1 MSFQP
6 KKFNDIF
13 EDMRKRTSV
22 ITDFETGSVART
34 LYESFAYEVA
44 LLYEKMQLV
53 YLSAYVDTA
62 EGQQLDMA
70 VAILGIKRGLPDFAE
85 GEVTFHRDI
94 GNQDISIPQETLVAT
109 VDTPTTPKKV
119 YQTGETALFRK
130 DQTSVTV
137 KVQAV
142 NRGEAEVTPADTLV
156 VLPRPIVG
164 IKSVTNA
171 QATLFTGK
179 RRETDEELRSRAK
192 NALIASGKATR
203 LSIENAL
210 LSLPSPSVKEVKV
223 KEDFTNAKKFGIIE
237 VFVDCDALQDSDPKQ
252 KKAAETQLTEAL
264 DRVRA
269 AGIFVDL
276 KPIQLIIMDG
286 VFRIGISADLKLS
299 PEERNKLEQAVQAEI
314 SQYINERAMGQ
325 PLVFAQLIK
334 SILSIQGVENLEEFE
349 LTKPDKTTTAFP
361 SLETKL
367 AIEEVKKF
375 QPGCIC
381 VASEN
386 KALTINLQFKASG
399 LEEKQQAIH
408 DRLDQYLSHLK
419 PGDKI
424 TVKALRD
431 ELKQVDGLTLVEDS
445 LILIPERWCPA
456 SRRSEPEV
464 LIRFVETPVRGDV
477 FAYSQE
483 LKIRGALQVT
493 LSETLKTEE
502 KQAIAQQIRDRIG
515 EYLKQLK
522 SQEAVVLEQFV
533 AIANTV
539 NGVQDADLDPNDFQ
553 AFWGTQEQKNRVQ
566 TESGTIGIEPLEKS
580 VLGNFCIASAAKP
593 VPVNVTIDKLSVTLV
608 GIQSQNEA
616 ALKEALR
623 STIPQAIQSFF
634 AEQTPGQDL
643 KFVDFK
649 NAIANLVFGA
659 NYNVTAIRLTA
670 TSETT
675 NNDPRQQAWTETDIP
690 DLNIR
695 SVEIATLKTIESIEI
710 QSATTPSQIRAG
722 G

>member
-34 LYESFAYEVA
+34 LYESFAYEIA

-85 GEVTFHRDI
+85 GEVTFKRDI
-94 GNQDISIPQETLVAT
+94 GNQDITILQGTLVAT

-130 DQTSVTV
+130 DQTSITV

-142 NRGEAEVTPADTLV
+142 NRGETEVTPADTLV

-164 IKSVTNA
+164 IKSVTNT
-171 QATLFTGK
+171 QPTLFTGK

-192 NALIASGKATR
+192 NALIASGKATL

-276 KPIQLIIMDG
+276 KPIQLVTMDG
-286 VFRIGISADLKLS
+286 IFRIGISADLKLS

-314 SQYINERAMGQ
+314 SQYINELAMGQ

-334 SILSIQGVENLEEFE
+334 SILSVQGVENLEKFE
-349 LTKPDKTTTAFP
+349 LTKPDKTTIAFP
-361 SLETKL
+361 SLKTQV
-367 AIEEVKKF
+367 AIAEVEKF
-375 QPGCIC
+375 KPGCIC
-381 VASEN
+381 VASEP
-386 KALTINLQFKASG
+386 KSLKINLQFKVSG
-399 LEEKQQAIH
+399 AEGKQQAIN
-408 DRLDQYLSHLK
+408 DVLDKYFSSLK
-419 PGDKI
+419 SGDKI
-424 TVKALRD
+424 TQEEIKNK
-431 ELKQVDGLTLVEDS
+431 LKTVGGLALVENT
-445 LILIPERWCPA
+445 LTLIPERWCPA

-483 LKIRGALQVT
+483 LKITGALQVT

-502 KQAIAQQIRDRIG
+502 KQAIAQQICDRVG
-515 EYLKQLK
+515 EYLKQFK
-522 SQEAVVLEQFV
+522 SQEVVVLEQFV

-539 NGVQDADLDPNDFQ
+539 NGVQDADLDLNDFQ
-553 AFWGTQEQKNRVQ
+553 TFWGTQEQKNRVQ
-566 TESGTIGIEPLEKS
+566 TESGTIAIGPLEKS
-580 VLGNFCIASAAKP
+580 VLGNFCIASAAQP
-593 VPVNVTIDKLSVTLV
+593 VPVNVTIHKVSVTLV

-623 STIPQAIQSFF
+623 SAIPQAIQSFF
-634 AEQTPGQDL
+634 AKQTPGQDL
-643 KFVDFK
+643 KFADFK

-659 NYNVTAIRLTA
+659 NYNVTAIQLTA

-675 NNDPRQQAWTETDIP
+675 NKDPRQQAWTETDTP

-710 QSATTPSQIRAG
+710 QSATTPPQIRAG